1 MRPLESSPKNDILIG
16 LPSSFQSKRDWC
28 QDKDAMQF
36 PIYLNRLVKSLCK
49 DEVSKSAIWDMAFI
63 EYVVFELQSY
73 LSCYLKRIN
82 TNAHSNN
89 KQHRYE
95 DLNVNEIAAQ
105 LKNLSKQEKNARIV
119 YPHGQGKR
127 TRRMIHLFSD
137 LIGLRHWSEGKRK
150 TRRIIVEK

>member
-1 MRPLESSPKNDILIG
+1 MKFQRMLFGIWLSLSTCGVRASIIYIYFSYIYIHTLLPL
-16 LPSSFQSKRDWC
+16 
-28 QDKDAMQF
+28 
-36 PIYLNRLVKSLCK
+36 
-49 DEVSKSAIWDMAFI
+49 DE
-63 EYVVFELQSY
+63 
-73 LSCYLKRIN
+73 RIN
-82 TNAHSNN
+82 QRSLEQQQQ
-89 KQHRYE
+89 QHRYE

-105 LKNLSKQEKNARIV
+105 LKNLSKQEKNTRIV

>member
-1 MRPLESSPKNDILIG
+1 MK
-16 LPSSFQSKRDWC
+16 FQRVLFGTWLSLSTWC
-28 QDKDAMQF
+28 SNSNQIRF
-36 PIYLNRLVKSLCK
+36 
-49 DEVSKSAIWDMAFI
+49 
-63 EYVVFELQSY
+63 
-73 LSCYLKRIN
+73 SCYLERIN
-82 TNAHSNN
+82 QNAAHSNN

-105 LKNLSKQEKNARIV
+105 LKNLSKQEKNTRIV